1 MIVGVFA
8 NPAYVG
14 LGDLLERLTRSAN
27 QHGLT
32 LLPERALTSQ
42 WPVDGEPLDLEA
54 SLPDMMMCF
63 GGDGTL
69 LRTARAVGSREIP
82 ILGVKVGRVGFLT
95 GVTPETL
102 DAAVAALEAGKYS
115 VDRRRTLH
123 ASILGH
129 DDSVR
134 SEGTALNDVVVH
146 KAGVARVIRLRVT
159 MGEEE
164 IGMFSSDGLIV
175 ATPTGSTAYSLS
187 AGGPILL
194 PGVEALVVT
203 PISPHTLAVRPIV
216 VPGDA
221 PISIEVPPPRGEE
234 EVLVSYDGQVGE
246 ALAGGERV
254 LVTRTSYCVGLVRLE
269 SEGFFTR
276 LRRQLQWGDLTD
288 RERT

>member
-8 NPAYVG
+8 NPAYIG
-14 LGDLLERLTRSAN
+14 LGDLLERLTKSAPK
-27 QHGLT
+27 HGLT
-32 LLPERALTSQ
+32 LLPERALVSQ
-42 WPVDGEPLDLEA
+42 WPLDGEPLDLEA
-54 SLPDMMMCF
+54 SPPDLIICL

-69 LRTARAVGSREIP
+69 LRTARAVGRHEIP

-95 GVTPETL
+95 SVTPATL
-102 DAAVAALEAGKYS
+102 DAAVAALGAGKYS
-115 VDRRRTLH
+115 VDRRRTLR
-123 ASILGH
+123 ATIRGP
-129 DDSVR
+129 DDNAR

-187 AGGPILL
+187 AGGPILF
-194 PGVEALVVT
+194 PGVDALVVT

-216 VPGDA
+216 VPGDV

-246 ALAGGERV
+246 ALGDGERV
-254 LVTRTSYCVGLVRLE
+254 LITRTSYCVGLIRIE